1 MGSSRGHWLGEL
13 READFLG
20 SLKKKEFSG
29 NRYCPTTGGL
39 PQEGVSSP
47 TLEAFKLG

>member
-1 MGSSRGHWLGEL
+1 MGSSRRWLREL

-20 SLKKKEFSG
+20 SLQKEFSG
-29 NRYCPTTGGL
+29 NHHCLTTGGL
-39 PQEGVSSP
+39 PQERVSSP